1 MSLRTINDFNNINK
15 LKVALPEKVRKL
27 QSRSQTKG
35 AFEYEIQT
43 KMPGDL

>member
-27 QSRSQTKG
+27 QSRS
-35 AFEYEIQT
+35 
-43 KMPGDL
+43 